1 MPSLWWIGAIADE
14 DVRRVSPT
22 TPLGVM
28 VDDLDRLLFE
38 TLNVRI
44 KIEQQEKV
52 AFQGRFER
60 RHRLRSGIRYQAC
73 ETAVV
78 LGDRSNW
85 HGNAILCSIQSH
97 YVWQKATQSQ
107 KEWYQSHF

>member
-1 MPSLWWIGAIADE
+1 MAKLPDHCSGKLSQLPNAL
-14 DVRRVSPT
+14 T
-22 TPLGVM
+22 LGVM
-28 VDDLDRLLFE
+28 VGDLDRLLFE

-44 KIEQQEKV
+44 KIEKQEKV

-60 RHRLRSGIRYQAC
+60 RHRLRAGIRYQAC

-78 LGDRSNW
+78 LGDRSNR

-97 YVWQKATQSQ
+97 YVWQKSTQ
-107 KEWYQSHF
+107 